1 MAVFEYRGIV
11 AGSGKNV
18 HGVRDADNAKS
29 LRAALKREGVLLTS
43 AHEEVKARAGARKAG
58 GSDGGFALFNRIS
71 VDDVAMMTRQL
82 ATLVTAGI
90 PLVEGVGAL
99 IEQVEKL
106 PLKRVLT
113 QVVDRLNE
121 GSSLAKALEAHPRV
135 FSNLYVSMVAAGEAS
150 GTLEGV
156 LERLADF
163 LESQS
168 KLRGKVG
175 AAMAYPAL
183 MTLIGS
189 ALITVMMVVVVPK
202 VTSIFEN
209 LNQALPWYTEA
220 LIGASHLISSN
231 QMLGFVI
238 SMVTFTFTRSAL
250 RDYKESERS
259 KQLTFVILAICAGA
273 LLVLC
278 AFMVES
284 LGLYAIGV
292 VVGLV
297 AGLGLAWLIAWVA
310 TPAGREA
317 KDGLMLKLPVIGALV
332 RMLAVSRFSRTLA
345 TLLRSGVP
353 LLKAMDIVKNVLDN
367 GKLEKVIETA
377 AGSIREGE
385 SIAGPLKRSGD
396 FPPIVTHMIAVGE
409 RSGQLEQ
416 MLENVSRAYDT
427 QVETRVQALTSLLE
441 PLMIV
446 FMGGGVGFIAF
457 AILMPLI
464 QMNEFIQQ

>member
-11 AGSGKNV
+11 AGTGKNV

-43 AHEEVKARAGARKAG
+43 AHEEVKARAGARKG
-58 GSDGGFALFNRIS
+58 GGDGGFALFNRIS

-82 ATLVTAGI
+82 ATLVNAGI

-150 GTLEGV
+150 GTLESV

-175 AAMAYPAL
+175 AALAYPAL
-183 MTLIGS
+183 MVFIGS

-202 VTSIFEN
+202 VTAIFES
-209 LNQALPWYTEA
+209 LDRALPWYTEA
-220 LIGASHLISSN
+220 LIGTSHLISSN

-250 RDYKESERS
+250 RDYKESERT
-259 KQLTFVILAICAGA
+259 KHMMFVIAALCAGA
-273 LLVLC
+273 MLVLC

-292 VVGLV
+292 VVGLI

-377 AGSIREGE
+377 TGSIREGE

-416 MLENVSRAYDT
+416 MLENVARAYDS

>member
-1 MAVFEYRGIV
+1 MAVFEYRGILS
-11 AGSGKNV
+11 ASGKQV

-29 LRAALKREGVLLTS
+29 LRAVLKREGILLTS
-43 AHEEVKARAGARKAG
+43 AQEELKARGAASKG
-58 GSDGGFALFNRIS
+58 GGGFSLFNRVGVADI
-71 VDDVAMMTRQL
+71 AMMTRQL

-90 PLVEGVGAL
+90 PLVEAVGAL
-99 IEQVEKL
+99 TEQVEKL
-106 PLKRVLT
+106 ELKRVLT

-121 GSSLAKALEAHPRV
+121 GSSLAKALEAHPNV
-135 FSNLYVSMVAAGEAS
+135 FTNLYVSMVAAGEAS
-150 GTLEGV
+150 GTLEAV

-163 LESQS
+163 MESQS

-175 AAMAYPAL
+175 AALAYPAL
-183 MTLIGS
+183 MVVIGS

-202 VTSIFEN
+202 VTAIFESMDR
-209 LNQALPWYTEA
+209 ALPWYTEA
-220 LIGASHLISSN
+220 LIAVSHFVASN
-231 QMLGFVI
+231 QMLGFVV

-250 RDYKESERS
+250 RDYKDSERS
-259 KQLTFVILAICAGA
+259 KHLMFVIMSLVSGA
-273 LLVLC
+273 LLVTC
-278 AFMVES
+278 GFVVES
-284 LGLYAIGV
+284 LGAY
-292 VVGLV
+292 VVGGALGVV
-297 AGLGLAWLIAWVA
+297 AGLAIAWLIAWVA
-310 TPAGREA
+310 TPAGRAA
-317 KDGLMLKLPVIGALV
+317 KDGFFLKVPVLGTLV

-416 MLENVSRAYDT
+416 MLENVARAYDT

-464 QMNEFIQQ
+464 QMNDFVQ

>member
-1 MAVFEYRGIV
+1 MAVFEYRGILS
-11 AGSGKNV
+11 ASGKQV

-29 LRAALKREGVLLTS
+29 LRATLKREGILLTN
-43 AHEEVKARAGARKAG
+43 AQEEQKARAGARKG
-58 GSDGGFALFNRIS
+58 GGGGFSLFNR
-71 VDDVAMMTRQL
+71 VGVADVAMMTRQL

-90 PLVEGVGAL
+90 PLVEAVGAL
-99 IEQVEKL
+99 TEQVEKL
-106 PLKRVLT
+106 ELKRVLT

-121 GSSLAKALEAHPRV
+121 GSSLAKALESHPHV
-135 FSNLYVSMVAAGEAS
+135 FPNLYVSMVAAGEAS
-150 GTLEGV
+150 GTLEAV

-163 LESQS
+163 MESQS

-175 AAMAYPAL
+175 AALAYPAL
-183 MTLIGS
+183 MVFIGT

-202 VTSIFEN
+202 VTAIFES
-209 LNQALPWYTEA
+209 LDRALPWYTEL
-220 LIGASHLISSN
+220 LIGVSHFIASN
-231 QMLGFVI
+231 QVLGFVI
-238 SMVTFTFTRSAL
+238 SMITFTFTRSAL
-250 RDYKESERS
+250 RDHKESERG
-259 KQLTFVILAICAGA
+259 KHFMFVIISLVTGA
-273 LLVLC
+273 LLVMC
-278 AFMVES
+278 AFTVES
-284 LGLYAIGV
+284 LGMYLVGAAVGV
-292 VVGLV
+292 A
-297 AGLGLAWLIAWVA
+297 AGLGIAWLMAWVA
-310 TPAGREA
+310 TPAGRA
-317 KDGLMLKLPVIGALV
+317 SKDGFFLKIPVLGTLI
-332 RMLAVSRFSRTLA
+332 RMLAVSRFARTLA

-416 MLENVSRAYDT
+416 MLENVARAYDS

-464 QMNEFIQQ
+464 QMNDMVQQ